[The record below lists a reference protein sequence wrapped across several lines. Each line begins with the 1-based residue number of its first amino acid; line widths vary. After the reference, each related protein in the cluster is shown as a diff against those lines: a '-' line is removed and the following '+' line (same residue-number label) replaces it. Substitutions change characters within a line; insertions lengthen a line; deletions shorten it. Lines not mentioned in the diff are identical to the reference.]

1 MANPLMSLIGNQN
14 NSVMLQAFSAMAS
27 GQSPQAFLTNLAK
40 SNPQLQGIDF
50 SNLEQVGRQ
59 LCKDKNVN
67 VDEALTQAK
76 GLIKNS

>member
-50 SNLEQVGRQ
+50 SNLEQVGIQ

>member
-1 MANPLMSLIGNQN
+1 MANPLMSLLGNQN
-14 NSVMLQAFSAMAS
+14 NSIMLQAFSAMAS

-50 SNLEQVGRQ
+50 SNLEQAGRQ